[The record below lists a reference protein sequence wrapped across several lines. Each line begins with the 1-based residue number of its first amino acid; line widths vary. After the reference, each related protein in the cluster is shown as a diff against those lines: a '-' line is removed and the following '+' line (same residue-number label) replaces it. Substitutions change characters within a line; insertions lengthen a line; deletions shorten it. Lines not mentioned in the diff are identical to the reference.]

1 MSVQFY
7 SAAIAF
13 LIYLG
18 MALFVYGKNKA
29 HPVNRHFALM
39 FLCVAL
45 WNLDLAGIRG
55 APTADF
61 AEIWGSIFRIGLLF
75 IPPTFLHFVLVFTN
89 TGDIP
94 RNSRGLLIGIYIIS
108 CFFGIINWTPYF
120 TGDAKEYPWG
130 YSVQSGPLYPL
141 FILEFLICVALSFY
155 YLIAAYIRAN
165 KYTRHRLKYFF
176 LAIIASFIL
185 GSLNFLPMFGLEVY
199 PVGSIAIS
207 VGLLIATYS
216 VVQHR
221 LVDVSVFLSKIL
233 GYLLSIIILGV
244 PASIFIASLQKSHF
258 QKIDFWFTAIL
269 VVIGTI
275 AALLFEKIK
284 NRLNQALQNIIVK
297 DKYFYHQILRDF
309 SRRLVTIIDLGRLLT
324 TLGETIEKSMGVK
337 DLYVFLFNP
346 EKEIFLPAMVRG
358 QSAKTVG
365 GLSFR
370 KELHSI
376 RLLEK
381 ERGILVK
388 AEIENM
394 PRNRVRDDLLE
405 FLKLF
410 PAEVCLPLIYLGRF
424 VGFINLGHKTEEEM
438 YFREDLDLLG
448 SLAIQ
453 VAMAI
458 ENANLYENLKK
469 SQLMM
474 RRTDR
479 LASLGTM
486 IAGLAHEIRNPLV
499 SIKTFTQ
506 LLPERMDD
514 EEFRNYFLTVASGEI
529 DRLTT
534 LINELLGFAKPSE
547 PNLKG
552 EDVNSIIDKMEFLTS
567 TEAKK
572 RNITITKNYSSNL
585 PRVMADAEQ
594 IKQVLLNILLN
605 GLQAIEGDQGQV
617 WIETRVARIAREG
630 GIDSF
635 VQIEIRDNGAGISKE
650 NLDHIFDPFFTT
662 RPEGSGLGLSI
673 TYQIVHEHGGFID
686 VESEIGKGTSF
697 RVNLPLKAGEN
708 GSPKPQ

>member
-13 LIYLG
+13 LLYLG
-18 MALFVYGKNKA
+18 MALFVYVKDKA
-29 HPVNRHFALM
+29 HPVNRYFALM
-39 FLCVAL
+39 LLCVAL
-45 WNLDLAGIRG
+45 WNLDVAGIRG
-55 APTADF
+55 APTDDF

-89 TGDIP
+89 SGDIP
-94 RNSRGLLIGIYIIS
+94 RNSRGLLISIYIIS

-120 TGDAKEYPWG
+120 TGDAKKYPWG

-155 YLIAAYIRAN
+155 YLIAAYIKAN
-165 KYTRHRLKYFF
+165 KYTRNRLKYFF

-244 PASIFIASLQKSHF
+244 PASIFIALLQKSHF

-284 NRLNQALQNIIVK
+284 NRVNQALQNIIVK

-309 SRRLVTIIDLGRLLT
+309 SHRLVTIIDLGRLLM

-346 EKEIFLPAMVRG
+346 EKEIFLPALVRG

-376 RLLEK
+376 QLLEK

-394 PRNRVRDDLLE
+394 PRNRVRDDFLE

-410 PAEVCLPLIYLGRF
+410 PAEVCLPLIYLDRF
-424 VGFINLGHKTEEEM
+424 VGFINLGHKAEEEM

-479 LASLGTM
+479 LASLGTL

-534 LINELLGFAKPSE
+534 LINELLGFAKPTE

-552 EDVNSIIDKMEFLTS
+552 EDVNSIIDKMEFLAS
-567 TEAKK
+567 T
-572 RNITITKNYSSNL
+572 
-585 PRVMADAEQ
+585 
-594 IKQVLLNILLN
+594 
-605 GLQAIEGDQGQV
+605 
-617 WIETRVARIAREG
+617 
-630 GIDSF
+630 
-635 VQIEIRDNGAGISKE
+635 
-650 NLDHIFDPFFTT
+650 
-662 RPEGSGLGLSI
+662 
-673 TYQIVHEHGGFID
+673 
-686 VESEIGKGTSF
+686 
-697 RVNLPLKAGEN
+697 
-708 GSPKPQ
+708 